1 MPNDRPLRRWADGHR
16 SRTPVAA
23 RSRHPRLNLS
33 RRFAAARRLRQLR
46 GLCLVW
52 LLCLLGRSG
61 MSGGVV
67 TPARAEQPARPITL
81 QQAQV
86 QRLDLRADAAWQVV
100 ALPDTWAARGLP

>member
-1 MPNDRPLRRWADGHR
+1 
-16 SRTPVAA
+16 
-23 RSRHPRLNLS
+23 
-33 RRFAAARRLRQLR
+33 
-46 GLCLVW
+46 
-52 LLCLLGRSG
+52 